1 MAEMKYTKDHECIYV
16 EGDIAWVGIT
26 DYAREALGDL
36 VYVELPEVGKTV
48 SKGDDFAVVESVK
61 TAAEV
66 YSPVDGEV
74 IEANDNMQDDLEL
87 ITKALNDGGWIAK
100 IKMNDTSQLNDL
112 MNEAAYQD
120 YLAEQD

>member
-16 EGDIAWVGIT
+16 DGDVAWVGIT

-36 VYVELPEVGKTV
+36 VYVELPEVGKSV

-74 IEANDNMQDDLEL
+74 VEANDNMPDDLEL
-87 ITKALNDGGWIAK
+87 ITKALNEGGWIAK
-100 IKMNDTSQLNDL
+100 IKMSDASQLDGL
-112 MNEAAYQD
+112 MDEAAYKD
-120 YLAEQD
+120 YTANLD